1 MEINKIG
8 YKDTYELIKGSERPF
23 KSFEDVL
30 KEAFE
35 KANQYQKD
43 YSALIIEQ
51 IKGEDI
57 DLHDLVIAGEK
68 AQLTLE
74 LAVQVRNK
82 ALEAYQEI
90 MRMQV

>member
-8 YKDTYELIKGSERPF
+8 HKENYGLVKEGERPL
-23 KSFEDVL
+23 KSFGDVL
-30 KEAFE
+30 KEALE
-35 KANQYQKD
+35 TANQYQKD
-43 YSALIIEQ
+43 YSTLIEKQ
-51 IKGEDI
+51 IRGEEI
-57 DLHDLVIAGEK
+57 DLHNLVIAGEK

-74 LAVQVRNK
+74 LTLQVRNK